1 MQAAIKVKAGKSRG
15 WLSCLLAASG
25 NFPWSAQLSQNQCGP
40 EMVSSLPGRV
50 ERGSDFE
57 GGS

>member
-1 MQAAIKVKAGKSRG
+1 MQAAIKARAEEQGVAELL
-15 WLSCLLAASG
+15 LSCG
-25 NFPWSAQLSQNQCGP
+25 RNFPWSAQLSQNQCGP
-40 EMVSSLPGRV
+40 EMVSSLPGHV